1 MIDTKLILIE
11 GLPGSGKTMTA
22 ELLAAEIRTYGKKCL
37 WFNEW
42 AENHPVF
49 ISIDHLSEVISSSRL
64 REKTVLQKWEKFAEE
79 MEDERTVYIFE
90 SRFWQTDVMFMYLAG
105 HSKAEVVESNQRI
118 ITAITGLNPVMIY
131 FTHDNIEAALTRT
144 FQAKHEGW
152 EQLVLGFV
160 EQQKWATDRG
170 LKGREAWFKF
180 FSEWALVA
188 ERLYA
193 RLTFPKIKVQN
204 PHSDW
209 DLVMRKIREFL
220 ELV

>member
-105 HSKAEVVESNQRI
+105 HSKDEVVESNQRI
-118 ITAITGLNPVMIY
+118 ITAITGLNPVLIY

-152 EQLVLGFV
+152 EQFVLGVV
-160 EQQKWATDRG
+160 EQQKWSIDRG

-188 ERLYA
+188 ERLYD

-209 DLVMRKIREFL
+209 DLAMRKIREFL